1 MTKVD
6 SYPLHGG
13 QLHHIAKRFGIAAPL
28 LLDFSANI
36 NPEGPP
42 PAVITTLRACL
53 DDLSTL
59 TYYPDLQQ
67 TQLKRAIA
75 TYACVDPQNIIVAN
89 GFVPLIEAT
98 LRTLNIRS
106 CNLPVPAFVEYRK
119 TLERAGVAIEPH
131 SLNAESFFN
140 YNAAHILAAEHNAI
154 LLANPQ
160 NPSGVCH
167 DIAHMRDIVGKASE
181 KNTLVLLDEAFID
194 YLPHHSLTAAT
205 EEFSNLI
212 VFRSV
217 TKFYGIPGLRVAYA
231 VTNPT
236 LASSINE
243 NLPPWPITTLASRAV
258 AAALADHL
266 YADRARQENLHRR
279 VILKKD
285 LESLGLVVY
294 PSDANFLLF
303 ALTKVVD
310 PNRFWER
317 MIVDHHIVLRN
328 CAKYESLQ
336 PGHFR
341 AAVKTQEDNSRL
353 YEALKDILSR

>member
-13 QLHHIAKRFGIAAPL
+13 QLHHIAERFSIATSL

-36 NPEGPP
+36 NPDGPP
-42 PAVITTLRACL
+42 PAVITTLRSCL
-53 DDLSTL
+53 NDLSTL
-59 TYYPDLQQ
+59 THYPDLLE

-89 GFVPLIEAT
+89 GFVPLLEAT

-106 CNLPVPAFVEYRK
+106 CNLPMPAFIEYRK
-119 TLERAGVAIEPH
+119 TLLRAGVSIEPYFL
-131 SLNAESFFN
+131 SAESSFN
-140 YNAAHILAAEHNAI
+140 YNAADILAGKHNAI

-167 DIAHMRDIVGKASE
+167 DIAHVRDIVAKASE
-181 KNTLVLLDEAFID
+181 KDTFVLLDEAFID
-194 YLPHHSLTAAT
+194 YVPHNSLSAAT
-205 EEFSNLI
+205 EEFLNLI

-231 VTNPT
+231 VTNPA

-243 NLPPWPITTLASRAV
+243 SLPPWSITTLASRAV
-258 AAALADHL
+258 ATALEDHP
-266 YADRARQENLHRR
+266 YADRARRENLHRR
-279 VILKKD
+279 NTLKKD
-285 LESLGLVVY
+285 LESLDLVVY

-303 ALTKVVD
+303 ALTPVID
-310 PNRFWER
+310 PDRFWER
-317 MIVDHHIVLRN
+317 TIVDHHIVLRN
-328 CAKYESLQ
+328 CANYEGLAT
-336 PGHFR
+336 GHFR
-341 AAVKTQEDNSRL
+341 AAVRTSEDNVRL
-353 YEALKDILSR
+353 YRALKETLSL